1 MYSIR
6 IQYSSQNPGQV
17 NSERIYSAVRTADS
31 FVNKHIFLF
40 KFHETF
46 LYRSLKF
53 GLAWQNPNPEN
64 V

>member
-31 FVNKHIFLF
+31 FVNKRIFLF

-46 LYRSLKF
+46 LYT
-53 GLAWQNPNPEN
+53 GL
-64 V
+64 